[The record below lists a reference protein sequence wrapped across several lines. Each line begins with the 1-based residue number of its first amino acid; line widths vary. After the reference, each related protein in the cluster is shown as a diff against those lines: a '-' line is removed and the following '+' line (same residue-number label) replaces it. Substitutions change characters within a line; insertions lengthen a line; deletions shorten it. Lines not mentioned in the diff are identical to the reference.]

1 MTSPALRTAALESSL
16 DPVHAFKRSA
26 GFGQAILPTSRVP
39 EVPVTSFRLDLAGGA
54 KDLLQNSRSLCES
67 RKKETVEMVGQSGKR
82 TGLRARLRTACGA
95 RARYKRHR
103 LHRRA
108 ARVLRPKKAA

>member
-1 MTSPALRTAALESSL
+1 MTSSVLRTVALDSSL

-26 GFGQAILPTSRVP
+26 GFGQTI
-39 EVPVTSFRLDLAGGA
+39 
-54 KDLLQNSRSLCES
+54 QNSKSLCES
-67 RKKETVEMVGQSGKR
+67 RKKETVEIVGRSGKR

-95 RARYKRHR
+95 RARHKRHR